1 MDGVSSRTLAMQRL
15 YERGLSLKA
24 VGEVFGISDVAVLKR
39 FQKAGI
45 PRRRWNIS
53 EYQREQLQVAR

>member
-1 MDGVSSRTLAMQRL
+1 MQRL